1 MSKGPYLACFYGV
14 CSQILKALVGWGRG
28 EWVACTLTVQACAI
42 GRCLTMVDRH
52 CDCRNGNDESS
63 PRRSF
68 HRTTLFPTL
77 ISRGVRDV
85 FGGILFSSRLCR
97 SQPFF
102 FTTLFFFFF
111 SVREAFGVTLEG
123 GDCAS
128 CCQKPQ
134 LCVRLY
140 CISNLLSSYYCK

>member
-28 EWVACTLTVQACAI
+28 ERVACTLTVQACAI

-52 CDCRNGNDESS
+52 CDCRNVNDESS

-77 ISRGVRDV
+77 ISRGDRDCLW
-85 FGGILFSSRLCR
+85 G
-97 SQPFF
+97 FF
-102 FTTLFFFFF
+102 FRLVCVLVSLSFFLTIFFFF